1 MKKQITFEELRKAGR
16 WTRKLLAEKIGVSPG
31 AFHYWERGTV
41 YPTMDKIV
49 KLAEILETT
58 PYVIFNSLVEQ
69 KRQLDTT
76 VL

>member
-1 MKKQITFEELRKAGR
+1 MKKQMTFEELRKAGR

-31 AFHYWERGTV
+31 AFHYWERGTT
-41 YPTMDKIV
+41 YPSVENILALAKVLEV
-49 KLAEILETT
+49 KPMEI
-58 PYVIFNSLVEQ
+58 FDSLIEQ